1 MSSVVRAWAD
11 RNATDS
17 EARRTAS
24 ARRMGQPPGREMLAG
39 CVLPVP
45 ARCDTV
51 PRRAGPP
58 SRDRPEVTRM
68 AKTGRNDLCSCG
80 SGKKFKKCHG
90 VKTTSDRQGKMLM
103 IVVGGALIAAL
114 AAVAAQMTTERG
126 RGTRVWDPA
135 HGHYHNEF
143 GREIP

>member
-1 MSSVVRAWAD
+1 
-11 RNATDS
+11 
-17 EARRTAS
+17 
-24 ARRMGQPPGREMLAG
+24 
-39 CVLPVP
+39 
-45 ARCDTV
+45 
-51 PRRAGPP
+51 
-58 SRDRPEVTRM
+58 M

-90 VKTTSDRQGKMLM
+90 VKTTSDRQGKLLM

-114 AAVAAQMTTERG
+114 AAVAAQMTMERG
-126 RGTRVWDPA
+126 GGSTRVWDPA